1 MTIKEL
7 LEIIGFF
14 VGIAS
19 GAAAGGFAF
28 ASYKYSLEI
37 KDLQREIRNDTFDAN
52 KETLKTVTE
61 YGNMIRKQQQNTDH
75 IITEMGA
82 MKCDI
87 RDMKIVL
94 TNQGMIHNRAGF
106 PEENIP
112 PRTNWNN
119 IEDA

>member
-1 MTIKEL
+1 MTTKEL

-37 KDLQREIRNDTFDAN
+37 KDLQRQIKNDTDKAN
-52 KETLKTVTE
+52 NETLKNVTK
-61 YGNMIRKQQQNTDH
+61 YGSDIRKLQQNHDNLLNQVGTL
-75 IITEMGA
+75 
-82 MKCDI
+82 KCDV
-87 RDMKIVL
+87 RDNKAIL
-94 TNQGMIHNRAGF
+94 EREGFIHPRAGY
-106 PEENIP
+106 PEEFIP
-112 PRTNWNN
+112 NRTDWGA